1 MDSWQGARD
10 AYWYDGRGREET
22 LAFQL
27 NFKRR
32 ARRDLDA
39 WHDVVRWKSPRS
51 AGKTRKHIQQTGIT
65 ANALLRR
72 CQNYIKNPTVYTFR
86 SFRTEIAKTDVV
98 ATAATFP
105 AFLRPDLFP
114 MVDTQVTK
122 WVETNPWTGV
132 VAPRL
137 GKAEVLH
144 ERHWNY
150 IWQWIQWC
158 RETAIELG
166 PDWTPRDVEMA
177 VFTAQRSGLLLPPL
191 Q

>member
-1 MDSWQGARD
+1 MASWQEARD
-10 AYWYDGRGREET
+10 AYWYDGRSREET

-27 NFKRR
+27 YFKRR
-32 ARRDLDA
+32 ARRELDA
-39 WHDVVRWKSPRS
+39 WYEVVRWKSPRS
-51 AGKTRKHIQQTGIT
+51 AGKTRNYIQQTGIT

-72 CQNYIKNPTVYTFR
+72 CQNYMKNPTVYTFR
-86 SFRTEIAKTDVV
+86 SFRTQIAKTDVV
-98 ATAATFP
+98 ATSATFP

-122 WVETNPWTGV
+122 WVENNPWTGM

-150 IWQWIQWC
+150 IWEWIQWC
-158 RETAIELG
+158 RETATTLG

-177 VFTAQRSGLLLPPL
+177 VFTAQRSGLLLP
-191 Q
+191 QV